1 MSEHD
6 VSRMTRAELNDYAG
20 GLGIADAAEMANK
33 DEVMA
38 AIDAALAEQDD
49 LSAHNADAEYRAD
62 TTDVADDNDDAEPE
76 QSGKRYEVL
85 KAVTD
90 EDGRTYMPGEEFTPG
105 SGFPS
110 RRPKQL
116 VEQKFLR
123 PLD

>member
-1 MSEHD
+1 MSEQD
-6 VSRMTRAELNDYAG
+6 VTRMTRAELNDYAG

-38 AIDAALAEQDD
+38 AIDAALAEHDD
-49 LSAHNADAEYRAD
+49 APDD
-62 TTDVADDNDDAEPE
+62 GADDNNTDAESDADADAAEPE
-76 QSGKRYEVL
+76 QSGTRYEVL

-90 EDGRTYMPGEEFTPG
+90 DDGRTYMPGEEFAPG
-105 SGFPS
+105 PGFPS

-116 VEQKFLR
+116 VDQKFLR

>member
-1 MSEHD
+1 MD
-6 VSRMTRAELNDYAG
+6 DLNKLSRDELNTYAG
-20 GLGIADAAEMANK
+20 ELGMADAAEYPNK
-33 DEVMA
+33 AELIA
-38 AIDAALAEQDD
+38 AIEAATTPDAE
-49 LSAHNADAEYRAD
+49 ADA
-62 TTDVADDNDDAEPE
+62 TDDEPKTGVE
-76 QSGKRYEVL
+76 PAKAGQRYQVL

-90 EDGRTYMPGEEFTPG
+90 EEGRTYMPGEEFTPG